1 MRVVVDTN
9 VFVSG
14 LISARGATAQVVDAI
29 LAGRIVPLFSQD
41 THSELVEVLGRPK
54 LKRYL
59 SKAGVATEPFLADLA
74 KIAEF
79 VRPGQ
84 VQVQIRD
91 AKDRPIIA
99 VAASVPP
106 PDFVITGDRDFEKLE
121 IAPVRIVSPS
131 WFVKNA
137 LAGSNR

>member
-14 LISARGATAQVVDAI
+14 LISARGATARVVDTI

-41 THSELVEVLGRPK
+41 THAELVEVLGRPK

-59 SKAGVATEPFLADLA
+59 AKAGVERESILADLA
-74 KIAEF
+74 AIAEI
-79 VRPGQ
+79 VRPGP
-84 VQVQIRD
+84 VRAQIRD
-91 AKDRPIIA
+91 PKDRPIVA

-106 PDFVITGDRDFEKLE
+106 PDFVITGDRDFEKLKIE
-121 IAPVRIVSPS
+121 PARIVSPS
-131 WFVKNA
+131 WFVKNV
-137 LAGSNR
+137 LA

>member
-1 MRVVVDTN
+1 VRVVVDTN

-14 LISARGATAQVVDAI
+14 LISARGTTARVVDAI

-59 SKAGVATEPFLADLA
+59 SKAGVEREPFLADLA
-74 KIAEF
+74 AIAEF
-79 VRPGQ
+79 VRPGP
-84 VQVQIRD
+84 VRVHIRD
-91 AKDRPIIA
+91 PKDRPIIA
-99 VAASVPP
+99 VAASIPP
-106 PDFVITGDRDFEKLE
+106 PDFVVTGDRDFEKLKIE
-121 IAPVRIVSPS
+121 PVRIVSPS